1 MELNDNALAVLVS
14 ALVLLTLAFITGSLI
29 FYAVSGAM
37 MAFIAWDFYRLRRA
51 LASLNDG
58 LSVSTWLSR
67 SEVPPGG
74 SVACALKA
82 EYAGAPG
89 LRLSLK
95 PFISGPDTLETV
107 LGRIEMRRGEG
118 RTVSMDVIPETPGD
132 HSVGQ
137 VKACVSSLFFKGEA
151 DAGEKR
157 LLKVRIPIGMSSLQH
172 RICHNK
178 IYSRTFYSVAE
189 SRGGSDFSRVREHAT
204 GDDIKNIDWALSSRS
219 QRLVVREYES
229 ERILPSYFLVDLGGQ
244 PQTTKAGVALPL
256 AIASSLI
263 NLHLA
268 DGERAGLACFS
279 RSKVEYHLKQ
289 GSGRGHFRSI
299 SDALSRLSMIDEGM
313 AQGSSTYVS
322 ASELYEVG
330 RILESE
336 MGDGTLKPI
345 LEETLRNYSANCN
358 YDGFMQAIQAAIRAS
373 KEPCHL
379 IILTG
384 LSMGLLS
391 LMNGIRLARYHGHF
405 VSVILFDSSGGLDVE
420 RKALLESALRKL
432 RAQSIKASLLLNPD
446 TPESVLYEGRIPVRP
461 RWHVGR

>member
-58 LSVSTWLSR
+58 LFISSWLSR

-74 SVACALKA
+74 SVAYALKVK
-82 EYAGAPG
+82 YAGAPG
-89 LRLSLK
+89 LKLSLK
-95 PFISGPDTLETV
+95 PFINGPAMLEIP
-107 LGRIEMRRGEG
+107 GRIEMRSGEG
-118 RTVSMDVIPETPGD
+118 RTVSMDVIPEMPGD
-132 HSVGQ
+132 YSVGQ
-137 VKACVSSLFFKGEA
+137 VKACVSSLFFKDEA

-157 LLKVRIPIGMSSLQH
+157 LLKVRIPIGMFSLQH
-172 RICHNK
+172 KISHNK
-178 IYSRTFYSVAE
+178 IYSRMFYSVTE
-189 SRGGSDFSRVREHAT
+189 SRGGSDFSRVREYVA
-204 GDDIKNIDWALSSRS
+204 GDDVKNIDWALSSRS

-244 PQTTKAGVALPL
+244 PQKTKAGVALPL

-263 NLHLA
+263 NRHLA
-268 DGERAGLACFS
+268 DGEKVGLVCFS
-279 RSKVEYHLKQ
+279 RSKVEYRLKQ
-289 GSGRGHFRSI
+289 GVSRGHFRSI
-299 SDALSRLSMIDEGM
+299 SDALSKLSMIDEGM
-313 AQGSSTYVS
+313 APGSSTYAS
-322 ASELYEVG
+322 ARELYEVG

-336 MGDGTLKPI
+336 MGAGALKLI
-345 LEETLRNYSANCN
+345 LDETLRNYSANCN
-358 YDGFMQAIQAAIRAS
+358 YDGFMQAIQAVIRAS

-405 VSVILFDSSGGLDVE
+405 VSVILFDSSGGLDGE
-420 RKALLESALRKL
+420 RKALLESASRKL
-432 RAQSIKASLLLNPD
+432 RAQSVKAFLLLNPD
-446 TPESVLYEGRIPVRP
+446 APESVLYEGRIAGRVVR
-461 RWHVGR
+461 